1 MGLSEEEEDER
12 EGRDVARVGKEGA
25 KTALLLNPECIG
37 MESERASEQAKLV
50 SSGCGTKTI
59 TQDRRQHRP
68 SSYTK
73 AWIGILYVIRK
84 RPFVAWEMG
93 GEK

>member
-1 MGLSEEEEDER
+1 MVLSEEEEDEG
-12 EGRDVARVGKEGA
+12 EGRDVARVGRGQNGSS
-25 KTALLLNPECIG
+25 T
-37 MESERASEQAKLV
+37 ESRVHRDGKRASEQAKLV

-68 SSYTK
+68 SAYTK